1 MQNIATSPSLSG
13 TKSLK
18 SPATLVDPVVVFVG
32 VQLFPRQGGIVG
44 KGFYLVQLLFP
55 RQIVAYIVIKNLCL
69 ARVSRFLD
77 EQGDGNRGTGAGTK
91 NFAAFPAGQFA
102 GCPLISPQIE
112 DIDGGK
118 FFF

>member
-1 MQNIATSPSLSG
+1 
-13 TKSLK
+13 
-18 SPATLVDPVVVFVG
+18 

-77 EQGDGNRGTGAGTK
+77 EQGDGKGVREPEPK
-91 NFAAFPAGQFA
+91 ILP
-102 GCPLISPQIE
+102 PSLRDSSP
-112 DIDGGK
+112 DVR
-118 FFF
+118 